1 MVEINRA
8 RVRYLDT
15 ALRPYIAGCNG
26 GFTWSRADVH
36 YAGTPT
42 ILAHDKKI
50 PSFEQPVI
58 GHGKSAW
65 PIKMV
70 AKRHAC
76 LFKLG
81 SEMGVVAI
89 DSNSSAKP
97 YSVLRRWVNHCGSYL
112 DRSPSSTRIPDR
124 ACVPRKSELKMLAVE
139 RSPVTVNTASCSD
152 VTVAPS
158 CPGTGSS
165 AITLPPLLT
174 SITLVVLKGGLGDAA
189 AQLQSTIHQ
198 QPRARAADLQCRGC
212 RYIGSHAQVVDRHDR
227 AVKDVQVAIA
237 LIRRRAGRTDHDR
250 IGGDGGYACLDRVR
264 GGNGWVISAM
274 TSDHLALKS
283 LKSNPPPFWIIR
295 PPLFNDGLLPL
306 PTTSVLTPA
315 LLLSMTGVVVSLVFS
330 IVASPVDDPGLV
342 DGAVPAVQFE
352 PLNQSVS

>member
-1 MVEINRA
+1 MPRPHFQHELCNIIRCGMVEINRA

-15 ALRPYIAGCNG
+15 ALRHTSPGATAGSPG
-26 GFTWSRADVH
+26 AAPMFTMPAPRPSS
-36 YAGTPT
+36 PT
-42 ILAHDKKI
+42 IRKSQASNK
-50 PSFEQPVI
+50 PVI

-174 SITLVVLKGGLGDAA
+174 SITLVVL
-189 AQLQSTIHQ
+189 
-198 QPRARAADLQCRGC
+198 
-212 RYIGSHAQVVDRHDR
+212 
-227 AVKDVQVAIA
+227 
-237 LIRRRAGRTDHDR
+237 RRRPGRRCRPASKH
-250 IGGDGGYACLDRVR
+250 
-264 GGNGWVISAM
+264 
-274 TSDHLALKS
+274 H
-283 LKSNPPPFWIIR
+283 PPATAR
-295 PPLFNDGLLPL
+295 QGR
-306 PTTSVLTPA
+306 
-315 LLLSMTGVVVSLVFS
+315 
-330 IVASPVDDPGLV
+330 
-342 DGAVPAVQFE
+342 
-352 PLNQSVS
+352 

>member
-174 SITLVVLKGGLGDAA
+174 SITLVVLRKAA
-189 AQLQSTIHQ
+189 WATLPPSFKAPSTSN
-198 QPRARAADLQCRGC
+198 RAPGPLIFNVEG
-212 RYIGSHAQVVDRHDR
+212 VDILDPML
-227 AVKDVQVAIA
+227 KSWIDTIA
-237 LIRRRAGRTDHDR
+237 LSRMFR
-250 IGGDGGYACLDRVR
+250 
-264 GGNGWVISAM
+264 
-274 TSDHLALKS
+274 
-283 LKSNPPPFWIIR
+283 
-295 PPLFNDGLLPL
+295 LPL
-306 PTTSVLTPA
+306 P
-315 LLLSMTGVVVSLVFS
+315 
-330 IVASPVDDPGLV
+330 
-342 DGAVPAVQFE
+342 
-352 PLNQSVS
+352 